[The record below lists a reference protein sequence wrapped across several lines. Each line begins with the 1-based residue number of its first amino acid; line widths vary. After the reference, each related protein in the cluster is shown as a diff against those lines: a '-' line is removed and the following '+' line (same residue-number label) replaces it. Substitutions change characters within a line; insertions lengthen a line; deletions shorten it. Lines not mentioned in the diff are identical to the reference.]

1 MKLAFFF
8 TFTDNDYLLAQRLV
22 EQINT
27 FYPEALILAIGDGA
41 DPKHRLNCVCWFRKS
56 LKKLNTIGSFTQ
68 ENFSFILDMLVSDPT
83 IDSVI
88 KLDPD
93 SFLKRAFNSFPN
105 GKWGGETKRGDFTW
119 GYSHWCRGG
128 GYFIKKE
135 TIEEIVSSQLLLNP
149 QYNVLQK
156 VELKNNKIYEDCR
169 LGHVANRLNIYPV
182 EWNEVNC
189 GRFSKLDKRSRK
201 KALFHPV
208 KQILYSPTESPE

>member
-8 TFTDNDYLLAQRLV
+8 TFTDNDYLLAKRLV

-27 FYPEALILAIGDGA
+27 FYPDALTLAVGDGVNTKNKL
-41 DPKHRLNCVCWFRKS
+41 DCVCWFKKH
-56 LKKLNTIGSFTQ
+56 LKKLDTIGQFTQ

-83 IDSVI
+83 IDTII

-93 SFLKRAFNSFPN
+93 SFLKRPFKTFPE
-105 GKWGGETKRGDFTW
+105 GKWGGETKTGTFTW
-119 GYSHWCRGG
+119 GYSRWCKGG

-135 TIEEIVSSQLLLNP
+135 AIEEIVSSRFLLEP

-156 VELKNNKIYEDCR
+156 VELRNNRVYEDCR
-169 LGHVANRLNIYPV
+169 LGHVANRLEIYPI
-182 EWNEVNC
+182 EWDEVNC

-201 KALFHPV
+201 KALHHPV
-208 KQILYSPTESPE
+208 K